1 MGYTITGYMRK
12 FLITPFFR
20 LLLLMVVFA
29 GLFTS
34 CGSRQNLVY
43 FSDLPDTVAYKV
55 AMGEVEE
62 PTVQP
67 NDVLRITVNSLNPE
81 TNRLFNTGTIQT
93 TEESNSNYN
102 TVGEGNVGRDGYL
115 VNADGYISFP
125 ILGQVQVEG
134 LTRDQVRQKMVSL
147 VGEYAKDPI
156 VNVRFTNFRVTVVGE
171 VRNPSTFAVPT
182 ERINVIEALGL
193 AGDMTEFGRRDN
205 VLLIRE
211 IEGERTMVRLNLN
224 NKETLNSPYFYL
236 RQNDVIYVEPTR
248 YRDPS
253 GDRTLRIVTA
263 VFSGLTALGLFLQ
276 RAF

>member
-1 MGYTITGYMRK
+1 MGYTITGYMQR
-12 FLITPFFR
+12 FLITPLFR
-20 LLLLMVVFA
+20 PLLLMVVLA
-29 GLFTS
+29 GLFAS

-81 TNRLFNTGTIQT
+81 TNRLFNTGTIQSV
-93 TEESNSNYN
+93 ESNNNN
-102 TVGEGNVGRDGYL
+102 TLGEGNVGAEGYL

-125 ILGQVQVEG
+125 VLGQVQVEG
-134 LTRDQVRQKMVSL
+134 LTRDQLRQKMLTLVS
-147 VGEYAKDPI
+147 EYAKDPI
-156 VNVRFTNFRVTVVGE
+156 INVRFTNFHVTVVGE
-171 VRNPSTFAVPT
+171 VRHPSTFHVSN

-211 IEGERTMVRLNLN
+211 MNGERTMVRLNLN
-224 NKETLNSPYFYL
+224 DKATLNSSYFYL
-236 RQNDVIYVEPTR
+236 RQNDVVYVEPSR

-253 GDRTLRIVTA
+253 GDRSLRIVTA
-263 VFSGLTALGLFLQ
+263 VFAGLTTLGLFLQ
-276 RAF
+276 RVL